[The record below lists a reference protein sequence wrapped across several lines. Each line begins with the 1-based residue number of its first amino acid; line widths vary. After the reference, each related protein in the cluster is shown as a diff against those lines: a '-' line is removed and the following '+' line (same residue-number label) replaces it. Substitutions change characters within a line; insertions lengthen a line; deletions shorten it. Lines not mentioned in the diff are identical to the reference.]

1 MAGVRAKEGKMI
13 SAQEHVTMAT
23 VGAIVGAALG
33 LSIGAVVLGFPAAI
47 ASTILGGMGG
57 AFFGSYL

>member
-1 MAGVRAKEGKMI
+1 MI
-13 SAQEHVTMAT
+13 STQEHVTMAT

-33 LSIGAVVLGFPAAI
+33 LSIGGAVLGFPAAV